1 MKYNQYTWNLYKQT
15 TIGKEMIQF
24 FSDAKG
30 YTLFSRYCPHA
41 YFISEDLYNDWLE
54 NIYCYGVSDYDQ
66 PTSLDEAK
74 DLYISLATLGIIYLE
89 SFSLYLMSYHGSHPN
104 ISFRTYFFAGYS
116 S

>member
-1 MKYNQYTWNLYKQT
+1 MKFNQYTWNLYKQT

-54 NIYCYGVSDYDQ
+54 NIYCYGVSDYD
-66 PTSLDEAK
+66 
-74 DLYISLATLGIIYLE
+74 
-89 SFSLYLMSYHGSHPN
+89 
-104 ISFRTYFFAGYS
+104 
-116 S
+116 

>member
-1 MKYNQYTWNLYKQT
+1 MKFNQYTWNLYKQT

-74 DLYISLATLGIIYLE
+74 DLYISLATLGIRLE
-89 SFSLYLMSYHGSHPN
+89 EKQWLPANDFKN
-104 ISFRTYFFAGYS
+104 ILGIIQPISCLL
-116 S
+116 